1 MRKFLPTL
9 VLGAALLLVLLHS
22 LAPTRR
28 WQRGSAFSG
37 SRMVEWRA
45 VDHGATTTPYTCG
58 SCVLDPLVYP
68 DAYCS
73 TTPSP
78 TLNGTAVRPLLPEL
92 ASLEPY
98 DGSAQASFAEV
109 LDALPRGRA
118 STIGVLGD
126 SFMQQ
131 TLDAIACDLR
141 RGGGGGGAADAAFL
155 KWDAVAA
162 AAGRFDEAARPQR
175 YNYAG
180 PHGAGPK
187 WFVLTQMFY
196 NAAEVE
202 KLLAASDVVLINYGL
217 HYCQPS
223 RAGADAGCAAQFR
236 RHETELRA
244 LFGRLEAWAAERPGA
259 RVAVVQETSAQHFPA
274 AADALP
280 PGARSSGDWETRSF
294 FPRLGPSA
302 PERCRCTPTARHA
315 VPLRTALLRN
325 VSAAHPAVRL
335 LPLHDLL
342 APRYGWHQQ
351 DCKVREQARAAGSDR
366 VAEGCDCTHYCYS
379 PLFWRVYFRSLLEQ
393 LSGSK

>member
-45 VDHGATTTPYTCG
+45 VDHGGTTTTPYTCG

-73 TTPSP
+73 ATPSP
-78 TLNGTAVRPLLPEL
+78 ALNGTAVRPLLPEL

-141 RGGGGGGAADAAFL
+141 RGGGDNGAADAAFL

-351 DCKVREQARAAGSDR
+351 DCKVREVARARGALPAD
-366 VAEGCDCTHYCYS
+366 GCDCTHYCWS
-379 PLFWRVYFRSLLEQ
+379 PHFWRHYFAALRDAVRR
-393 LSGSK
+393 

>member
-1 MRKFLPTL
+1 MARKFLPTL

-118 STIGVLGD
+118 STVGVLGD

-141 RGGGGGGAADAAFL
+141 RGGGDSGAADAAFL

-351 DCKVREQARAAGSDR
+351 DCKVREVARARGALPAD
-366 VAEGCDCTHYCYS
+366 GCDCTHYCWS
-379 PLFWRVYFRSLLEQ
+379 PHFWRHYFAALRDAIR
-393 LSGSK
+393 G

>member
-1 MRKFLPTL
+1 M
-9 VLGAALLLVLLHS
+9 
-22 LAPTRR
+22 
-28 WQRGSAFSG
+28 
-37 SRMVEWRA
+37 
-45 VDHGATTTPYTCG
+45 
-58 SCVLDPLVYP
+58 
-68 DAYCS
+68 
-73 TTPSP
+73 
-78 TLNGTAVRPLLPEL
+78 
-92 ASLEPY
+92 
-98 DGSAQASFAEV
+98 

-118 STIGVLGD
+118 STVGVLGD

-259 RVAVVQETSAQHFPA
+259 R
-274 AADALP
+274 L
-280 PGARSSGDWETRSF
+280 
-294 FPRLGPSA
+294 
-302 PERCRCTPTARHA
+302 
-315 VPLRTALLRN
+315 
-325 VSAAHPAVRL
+325 
-335 LPLHDLL
+335 
-342 APRYGWHQQ
+342 
-351 DCKVREQARAAGSDR
+351 
-366 VAEGCDCTHYCYS
+366 
-379 PLFWRVYFRSLLEQ
+379 SLIHI
-393 LSGSK
+393 